1 MILKICVQVQPLSKP
16 LTRNDAKAIERGGV
30 SQQLFQ
36 ELLEQGFLSSYA
48 LFFLMMNKQ
57 ADSSMLCILQLF
69 YPTMIPASIWV
80 KRVLLENPEFP
91 EHVDTVQKT
100 MEQSTQWGV
109 SLPNTFPMKRH
120 LKSRNPALNIPR
132 RHEAVATDTVF
143 SDTPAV
149 DSGVKQA
156 QVFVGRDTLV
166 ADAYPMKSGKQF
178 VNTLEDNI
186 RRQGAMD
193 KLLSDS
199 AKT

>member
-1 MILKICVQVQPLSKP
+1 MLGQCGYCSENHGTVYPMGSL
-16 LTRNDAKAIERGGV
+16 LT
-30 SQQLFQ
+30 Q
-36 ELLEQGFLSSYA
+36 Y
-48 LFFLMMNKQ
+48 
-57 ADSSMLCILQLF
+57 
-69 YPTMIPASIWV
+69 
-80 KRVLLENPEFP
+80 
-91 EHVDTVQKT
+91 
-100 MEQSTQWGV
+100 
-109 SLPNTFPMKRH
+109 FPMKKH

-166 ADAYPMKSGKQF
+166 ADECPMKSGKQC

-199 AKT
+199 AKTEISNKVMDILRVYHISNWHSEPYLQNQNPAE